1 MIKKTNEEWADI
13 LGSDYYILEADGTK
27 TLLFELQ
34 TEEIIEAIAH
44 YRLQKAKLV
53 FGDPLIEEYDREIRK
68 LQAELYRRL
77 CNNQFSSFIL

>member
-44 YRLQKAKLV
+44 YRARKAKLL
-53 FGDPLIEEYDREIRK
+53 GDPLIEEYEHEIRK

-77 CNNQFSSFIL
+77 CNNQFSSFVF